1 MSLYSY
7 YVYVPVSR
15 TDSPSTQGEYR
26 SSFGGD
32 REDKVEGTALFEDEQ
47 GGDDE
52 LEEEVEAVRD
62 RKRVLDS

>member
-1 MSLYSY
+1 M
-7 YVYVPVSR
+7 YVPVSR

-32 REDKVEGTALFEDEQ
+32 REDTVEGTALFEDEH

-52 LEEEVEAVRD
+52 EVDEKGEDVRD
-62 RKRVLDS
+62 RNRVFDS